1 MLHTKE
7 IEYKGH
13 SVTCGAIYQLKV
25 TKGFSD
31 YAISTLF
38 DDVSESTIWR
48 RRKMHTDNGDFYEG
62 STTIF

>member
-1 MLHTKE
+1 MLHTKQ

-13 SVTCGAIYQLKV
+13 SVTCGTIYELKI

-31 YAISTLF
+31 CAISTLF
-38 DDVSESTIWR
+38 NVSESTIWR
-48 RRKMHTDNGDFYEG
+48 RRKKHIENGDFYAG

>member
-1 MLHTKE
+1 MAHTKQ

-13 SVTCGAIYQLKV
+13 SVTCGTIYELKV

-38 DDVSESTIWR
+38 NVSESTIWS
-48 RRKMHTDNGDFYEG
+48 RRKKHMANGNFYNG

>member
-1 MLHTKE
+1 MVHTKQIIYE
-7 IEYKGH
+7 GH
-13 SVTCGAIYQLKV
+13 PVACGTIYALKV

-38 DDVSESTIWR
+38 NVSESTIWR
-48 RRKMHTDNGDFYEG
+48 RRKKHTENGDFYDG